1 MIRFAFLVVFVF
13 SIVSGFSQDKQLI
26 AWKEGERL
34 SWNDFT
40 KKRSN
45 NSSGLQALT
54 TAGIGVEF
62 ECNGPQPK
70 VLVTCHFKKKES
82 WTRNTESAEL
92 LAHEQLHFDI
102 TELFARKLR
111 KKLSELSDPCGKG
124 SSKVQGIYDGNFKS
138 LNEYQTRY
146 DKQTKHGLNEKE
158 QAEWIAKISAELKEL
173 ELFASK

>member
-1 MIRFAFLVVFVF
+1 MIRLSALLTFILL
-13 SIVSGFSQDKQLI
+13 SICCFSQDQGLI
-26 AWKEGERL
+26 SWKAEDRL
-34 SWNDFT
+34 TWDDFT
-40 KKRSN
+40 HKQSN
-45 NSSGLQALT
+45 NHNGLQALT

-62 ECNGPQPK
+62 ECNGPTPK

-82 WTRNTESAEL
+82 WTRNTESKEL

-111 KKLSELSDPCGKG
+111 KKLAELSDPCGKG
-124 SSKVQGIYDGNFKS
+124 SSKVQGIYNSNFNA

-158 QAEWIAKISAELKEL
+158 QEEWIAKVVIELQEL
-173 ELFASK
+173 EKFASQ